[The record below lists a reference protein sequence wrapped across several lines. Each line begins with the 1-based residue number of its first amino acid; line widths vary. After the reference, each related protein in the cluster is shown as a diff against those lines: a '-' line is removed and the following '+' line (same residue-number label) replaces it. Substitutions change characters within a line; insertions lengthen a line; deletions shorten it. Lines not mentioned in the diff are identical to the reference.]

1 MNYIICGCDR
11 CGKDTQTNLLQQ
23 ALNNKG
29 NKTAVWHF
37 EALKGF
43 NTKESYI
50 AASKDLYQRSIDIMN
65 NAGDISIICNRF
77 VYGEYVYGPLYRH
90 YTENEANYPFELDKQ
105 LLNTCLIVLVD
116 SSFRCYTEREDG
128 QSLANNLE
136 LVRTEYNRFLEVYQ
150 KSNLKHKI
158 LIDIANKS
166 IEEVQNIILEFTG
179 LTQPKVNDSINI
191 INRPK
196 NDRLKI
202 VVCKMGKS
210 PHIFGEKSLT
220 NESRLVGDWESKKL
234 MLILAEIYPDA
245 EIIFYGRCRWNDA
258 QAKEY
263 YGENVRYIKYEDNKF
278 DESLYNVDQIHYIVG
293 PHTVYNG
300 VLNYINPKTNE
311 PVSTLCMF
319 KHYVG
324 PLIDLI
330 NKNPQAKQFAYMSD
344 RRYAINAYDMLYKP
358 NKIYCQNIT
367 PIEHHTKTYQGDLT
381 HTKDDTIIIEP
392 FRFETL
398 YLYKLDYNTF
408 INNMSN
414 FGSKDNKVL
423 IIGNQVAPDKP
434 AKRLSRYERI
444 NFFKKDLKSPCII
457 GKWTN
462 KEIVDEWSQEL
473 KDNFYP
479 NGLDELDYDNK
490 CKNTRY
496 SLILFNVNDGPEHF
510 KDNWI
515 TVKYWESVYNGC
527 LTFVEYYEHKNS
539 FIPEELQVKDG
550 KELQAKIDRCN
561 SDPEYLFNLYKLQA
575 TLAKKEYFEKTYFE
589 QLIKGE

>member
-1 MNYIICGCDR
+1 MKI
-11 CGKDTQTNLLQQ
+11 T
-23 ALNNKG
+23 
-29 NKTAVWHF
+29 
-37 EALKGF
+37 
-43 NTKESYI
+43 
-50 AASKDLYQRSIDIMN
+50 
-65 NAGDISIICNRF
+65 CNRRDDILKRKQ
-77 VYGEYVYGPLYRH
+77 EYESDRAKRQAKYDEEYKAWRD
-90 YTENEANYPFELDKQ
+90 E
-105 LLNTCLIVLVD
+105 
-116 SSFRCYTEREDG
+116 ERGRG
-128 QSLANNLE
+128 QSLEKAVIRAIGSTTLD
-136 LVRTEYNRFLEVYQ
+136 LT
-150 KSNLKHKI
+150 
-158 LIDIANKS
+158 IDVGNS
-166 IEEVQNIILEFTG
+166 FGTG
-179 LTQPKVNDSINI
+179 YRIRISD
-191 INRPK
+191 
-196 NDRLKI
+196 
-202 VVCKMGKS
+202 
-210 PHIFGEKSLT
+210 
-220 NESRLVGDWESKKL
+220 
-234 MLILAEIYPDA
+234 
-245 EIIFYGRCRWNDA
+245 
-258 QAKEY
+258 
-263 YGENVRYIKYEDNKF
+263 EDNKF

-414 FGSKDNKVL
+414 FGSKENKVL

-527 LTFVEYYEHKNS
+527 LTFVEYYEHKNL
-539 FIPEELQVKDG
+539 FIP
-550 KELQAKIDRCN
+550 ATANKII
-561 SDPEYLFNLYKLQA
+561 S
-575 TLAKKEYFEKTYFE
+575 
-589 QLIKGE
+589 